1 MRYSSEHKAQTRERI
16 LHVAAAAIRTHGIN
30 GVSLSDI
37 MSGADLTNGGFY
49 SHFKSKDDL
58 IAKAVAFM
66 FDERYAGML
75 AKVDTLDA
83 KEALT
88 AFIDRYLS
96 MRHCEAPEAGCPIPA
111 LAPDVTHMSKEARR
125 GFSAGVTRLI
135 NGLTVLLDHA
145 GVDDPKAQANSAVAE
160 LVGALSLARTAES
173 PAAAKAA
180 LAASRQALKQ
190 RLGLTSSV

>member
-1 MRYSSEHKAQTRERI
+1 MRYSSEHKARTRDRI
-16 LHVAAAAIRTHGIN
+16 LHVAAAAIRTHGVN
-30 GVSLSDI
+30 GVSLSEI

-49 SHFKSKDDL
+49 AHFKSKDDL
-58 IAKAVAFM
+58 IANAVTFM
-66 FDERYAGML
+66 FDERYAGIL

-88 AFIDRYLS
+88 TFIDRYLS

-111 LAPDVTHMSKEARR
+111 LAPDVSQMSKEARH
-125 GFSAGVTRLI
+125 GFSAGVSRLI

-145 GVDDPKAQANSAVAE
+145 GVDDPKAQASSTVAE
-160 LVGALSLARTAES
+160 LVGALSLARIAEN
-173 PAAAKAA
+173 PTAAKAT

-190 RLGLTSSV
+190 RLGLASSV